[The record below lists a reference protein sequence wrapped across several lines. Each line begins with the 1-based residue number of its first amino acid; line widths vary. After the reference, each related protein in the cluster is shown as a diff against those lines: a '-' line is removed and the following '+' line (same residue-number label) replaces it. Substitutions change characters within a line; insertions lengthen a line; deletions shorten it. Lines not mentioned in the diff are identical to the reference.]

1 VYPKELRYSKEHE
14 WAKVEG
20 TRVRVGITKFAADR
34 LSDVVYVELPKVG
47 SEVAFMQT
55 FGVVESVKAVSDLY
69 SPVSGKVV
77 EINQAL
83 VEKPEVI
90 NTDPYGEA
98 WMIVVEP
105 RDPGELK
112 RLLDAD
118 AYMALIGERQS

>member
-1 VYPKELRYSKEHE
+1 MYPKALRYSKEHE